1 MSFLS
6 LAALIL
12 ALLPIPVATPA
23 PAAGVGSL
31 TMMDG
36 SVRVIRG
43 VNVMKGVEGMR
54 LRQGDILESSEAGF
68 AQLEFTGGAVI
79 ALGPASRLYILRHNG
94 DKAAGNNTAELVLL
108 SGWLK
113 GESATGAGSYRYE
126 TPTLA
131 ASTTAGTVLMHATQ
145 DESEVFLESG
155 TAMIAEVRE
164 DGNARQPA
172 PAKSGQFF
180 TRHSGKNIA
189 TATRPNPAFVQA
201 MPTPFRDTLPS
212 RLAHFAGKSIEPKI
226 DHAVSYA
233 EVEPYLRMPVAWRRG
248 LADRFTPRLK
258 DPEFRKQIEAHV
270 AQYPEWDKILHPEPK
285 EPAATPGSESKP
297 S

>member
-1 MSFLS
+1 MNFLP
-6 LAALIL
+6 LAALL
-12 ALLPIPVATPA
+12 VALLPIPAAA
-23 PAAGVGSL
+23 PVPGVGSL
-31 TMMDG
+31 TLMEG

-43 VNVMKGVEGMR
+43 VNVMKGVEGMH
-54 LRQGDILESSEAGF
+54 LRQGDILESSDAGF

-79 ALGPASRLYILRHNG
+79 ALGPASRLYILRHSG
-94 DKAAGNNTAELVLL
+94 DKSAAGKDSAELTLL

-113 GESATGAGSYRYE
+113 GESAAGAGSYRYE

-131 ASTTAGTVLMHATQ
+131 AATSAGTVLIHASP

-155 TAMIAEVRE
+155 SATIAEVRE
-164 DGNARQPA
+164 DGNVRQPA

-180 TRHSGKNIA
+180 SRHAGKNIA
-189 TATRPNPAFVQA
+189 ATTRPNPAFIDA
-201 MPTPFRDTLPS
+201 MPKSFRDTLPS
-212 RLAHFAGKSIEPKI
+212 RLEHFAGKSVEPKT

-233 EVEPYLRMPVAWRRG
+233 EAEPYLRMPLAWRRG
-248 LADRFTPRLK
+248 IADRFQSRLK
-258 DPEFRKQIEAHV
+258 DPEFRKQIEAHI

-285 EPAATPGSESKP
+285 EPAATPDSESKP